1 MSNNK
6 KEKTVS
12 FRMKKYLFDF
22 LNDFT
27 KDKPYDKTDV
37 MTKLLENFY
46 LESQRGKNPEKMIEN
61 ESLTILIDSK
71 LRSFLKEFADSQKM
85 NEEEMIVNILLYFF
99 MGFMAGEFRKSFS
112 ELKDLNAENKKD

>member
-1 MSNNK
+1 MQ
-6 KEKTVS
+6 
-12 FRMKKYLFDF
+12 KYLFDF

-27 KDKPYDKTDV
+27 KDKPYDKTDI

-61 ESLTILIDSK
+61 ESLTILVDSK
-71 LRSFLKEFADSQKM
+71 LRSFLKEFAESQKM

-99 MGFMAGEFRKSFS
+99 MGFLSGEFRKSFS
-112 ELKDLNAENKKD
+112 ELKDKNLKSESEKG